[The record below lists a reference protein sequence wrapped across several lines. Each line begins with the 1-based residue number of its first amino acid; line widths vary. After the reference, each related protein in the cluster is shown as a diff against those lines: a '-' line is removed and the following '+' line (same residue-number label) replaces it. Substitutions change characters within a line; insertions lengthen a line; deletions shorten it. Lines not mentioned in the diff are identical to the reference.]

1 MDQQAAVDGSREW
14 WPELAPEVRPTMAA
28 KPAFRTV
35 DVHTH
40 LSVPA
45 AAAIA
50 QPFYRPE
57 YEPRNLYSSP
67 ETLAYNREYRASER
81 QTGQFEQAE
90 VRLADM
96 DRQGIDHQVLSVP
109 PSE

>member
-1 MDQQAAVDGSREW
+1 MTEEVPAEGAREW
-14 WPELAPEVRPTMAA
+14 WPELAPEIHATTARTP
-28 KPAFRTV
+28 PFRTV

-45 AAAIA
+45 AAAVA
-50 QPFYRPE
+50 QPFYEPE
-57 YEPRNLYSSP
+57 FEPRNLYSSP

-90 VRLADM
+90 ARLADM
-96 DRQGIDHQVLSVP
+96 DRQGV
-109 PSE
+109 